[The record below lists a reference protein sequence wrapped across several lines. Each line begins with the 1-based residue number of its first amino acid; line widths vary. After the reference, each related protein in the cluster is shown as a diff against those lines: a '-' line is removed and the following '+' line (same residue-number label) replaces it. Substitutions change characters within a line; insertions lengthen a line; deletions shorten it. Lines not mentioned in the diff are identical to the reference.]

1 MKEGSLCLWKRKEVE
16 HRRTEGRVGI
26 VGSLGHQPTTA
37 PAKAVWSCCT
47 SHGKW
52 RRR

>member
-16 HRRTEGRVGI
+16 HRTEGRVGI
-26 VGSLGHQPTTA
+26 VVSLGHQATTD

-47 SHGKW
+47 SRGKW
-52 RRR
+52 RRK